1 MFIRNLNKTEKANP
15 PQVDL
20 FRRTL
25 TFSYII
31 FKQDKFNK
39 YKSKKQIK
47 LKKIIIIF
55 FLLVNSSAF
64 SQFTGGSG
72 DGYSSGTSA
81 RDIIL
86 NTYYIAPLSEIVY
99 CKCQPITVAFVP
111 NFVAPVGTIFTVEMS
126 DVNGN
131 FTTPVVLG
139 TSSNLSGDT
148 VHGVIPT
155 NIISGDKYKIRIA
168 SSVTTILISIPYQI
182 ALIL

>member
-1 MFIRNLNKTEKANP
+1 M
-15 PQVDL
+15 
-20 FRRTL
+20 
-25 TFSYII
+25 
-31 FKQDKFNK
+31 
-39 YKSKKQIK
+39 KKN
-47 LKKIIIIF
+47 IIIL
-55 FLLVNSSAF
+55 FLLASTSAF

-72 DGYSSGTSA
+72 DGYSSGTST
-81 RDIIL
+81 RNIIF
-86 NTYYIAPLSEIVY
+86 NTYNIAPLSEIVY
-99 CKCQPITVAFVP
+99 CKCQPIMITFSP

-148 VHGVIPT
+148 VHGTIPT